1 MTIGNSCCICSD
13 SKRYRSIMRSALE
26 RRIREKY
33 LKIAHIIA
41 KYAFFYLN
49 IKRSLRITVIDIESC
64 RDGKC

>member
-1 MTIGNSCCICSD
+1 
-13 SKRYRSIMRSALE
+13 MRSALE

-64 RDGKC
+64 RCE

>member
-1 MTIGNSCCICSD
+1 
-13 SKRYRSIMRSALE
+13 MRSALE

-49 IKRSLRITVIDIESC
+49 IKRSIDKNSLNPLQ
-64 RDGKC
+64 